1 MGVRTVICVVL
12 SVIALAGVA
21 SFFFWDDLDEL
32 RNFILIA
39 GTPVAIFLAVW
50 RSMVAQEQVEVA
62 QRGLLSNRYQRAVEM
77 LGSDLVAVRIGGIY
91 ALQNLALE
99 YDKYQREVWDLLNIY
114 SSNPHRDSLDKDKV
128 VVVVDRNG
136 IAHNLPEARVA
147 MGAADAILEHGKNNK
162 RAPGASKHEKT

>member
-39 GTPVAIFLAVW
+39 GTPGAIFLAVW

-62 QRGLLSNRYQRAVEM
+62 QRGLLSNRYQRAGFYSH
-77 LGSDLVAVRIGGIY
+77 LGCAT
-91 ALQNLALE
+91 
-99 YDKYQREVWDLLNIY
+99 
-114 SSNPHRDSLDKDKV
+114 
-128 VVVVDRNG
+128 
-136 IAHNLPEARVA
+136 
-147 MGAADAILEHGKNNK
+147 M
-162 RAPGASKHEKT
+162 